1 MGEFEMG
8 WVLRKVG
15 QKRRNAK
22 KSLGPQ
28 RFAALTGALALANS
42 MVRNEGLAPGLLGGR
57 FSAFRRGSL

>member
-1 MGEFEMG
+1 MGEFDMG

-57 FSAFRRGSL
+57 FPAFRRGSL